1 MSSVVWQATYMRLSR
16 KVSGPNHCLFPLRNR
31 SSISFK
37 AYGIHC
43 ELTSIS
49 EHPYGAPPA
58 TLSTGGAPL
67 TSTPIV
73 GRNPSALGL
82 PTWHAYSP
90 QWTLFHASR
99 SLTSPA
105 GSGGGGSWPSLY
117 NRAAFP
123 HRTLARASG
132 MRWPRSWAINW
143 VAPGQI
149 HALCG

>member
-1 MSSVVWQATYMRLSR
+1 MRLSR

-105 GSGGGGSWPSLY
+105 KNGIHPTPASATTRCRLGYRSKTP
-117 NRAAFP
+117 AATILP
-123 HRTLARASG
+123 
-132 MRWPRSWAINW
+132 
-143 VAPGQI
+143 
-149 HALCG
+149 